1 MNLQRRMKFHL
12 LSDKKLF
19 EETRKLLIAE
29 FAGLYVSNDKKDTLF
44 TECSKREGSIYESA
58 MNSAI
63 RDSEEI
69 FNKINSY
76 GKVELIP
83 SEKLNSEDIRTLISP
98 LIEKYQKASEKDE
111 EPTITEELIQSLSDK
126 FLTIKVE
133 GDSMIDAG
141 IIEGD
146 IVIAEIN
153 QKPKEGDIVV
163 VSVYGNI
170 FIKIFTEKNGSVVLE
185 SANKKYSKIVV
196 TPDMDFTVNGVVI
209 KKLQNLKK

>member
-1 MNLQRRMKFHL
+1 MKFHL